1 MLRLASQV
9 HLKTKV
15 WSTSLLYACRSHFCR
30 RKVYKAI
37 ALDYILITISLS
49 WLQRVREVS
58 KLIAHWLLFLVVTSD
73 PTGDEKDYM
82 PFYSLRAV
90 A

>member
-15 WSTSLLYACRSHFCR
+15 WSTSLLYACRSHFYR

-37 ALDYILITISLS
+37 ALDYILITISLGYS
-49 WLQRVREVS
+49 VYVKFPNSSL
-58 KLIAHWLLFLVVTSD
+58 
-73 PTGDEKDYM
+73 TG
-82 PFYSLRAV
+82 FCSLS
-90 A
+90 